1 MDIFQTPAL
10 YSGDLSPEE
19 WQARISQMLNR
30 AEATQQYRA
39 GVLSPSDFE
48 AILFE
53 EGIRDPYELDIL
65 WGRGQLWDGQS

>member
-1 MDIFQTPAL
+1 MDIFQTPAI

-30 AEATQQYRA
+30 AQATQQYRA

-48 AILFE
+48 AVLFS
-53 EGIRDPYELDIL
+53 EGIKDPYELGEL
-65 WGRGQLWDGQS
+65 WEAGQLWHGRS